1 MVTGNNHGHLLM
13 LGIVLPGQQRSQYA
27 LKRSERFSLLFS
39 ANGQVRC
46 EPRYPAMKLW
56 ATLSV
61 GYSLRDPSPY
71 SKILVIRDLWFGRAE
86 GGAGGDGAGK

>member
-1 MVTGNNHGHLLM
+1 MTPVDVGGAS
-13 LGIVLPGQQRSQYA
+13 GSQYA
-27 LKRSERFSLLFS
+27 LKRSEGFSLVFS

-56 ATLSV
+56 AIPSV

-71 SKILVIRDLWFGRAE
+71 SKILVFRDLWFGRAE
-86 GGAGGDGAGK
+86 GGAGGDGEGK